1 MTVDSDFGIEVITA
15 DVSPVVSVP
24 LVDFKKLGVDY
35 IYDAL

>member
-1 MTVDSDFGIEVITA
+1 MTVDSDFGIELLTQ
-15 DVSPVVSVP
+15 DCRPVVSVP